1 MPLPPCVPAED
12 GSSERHQR
20 SVRVHTRAA
29 EAVLNNHMGFC
40 RELISGVAVLPLGG
54 GE

>member
-1 MPLPPCVPAED
+1 MPLPPCVPAEG

-20 SVRVHTRAA
+20 SVRTHTRAA
-29 EAVLNNHMGFC
+29 EAVLNNRMGFC
-40 RELISGVAVLPLGG
+40 CELISGVAVPPVGG